1 MVRTV
6 DSISLDL
13 AASYESVRRYVC
25 ECRVMLSVALCTA
38 TGGGRGT
45 QAEEGRPKGAKV
57 EGPVHLSPSE
67 GRASITLDC
76 EPNMSE

>member
-45 QAEEGRPKGAKV
+45 QAEEGGPKGAQV
-57 EGPVHLSPSE
+57 EGPIHLSPSE
-67 GRASITLDC
+67 GRVSITPDC

>member
-1 MVRTV
+1 MVCTV

-13 AASYESVRRYVC
+13 AASYESACRYVC
-25 ECRVMLSVALCTA
+25 ECRVMPSVALCTA

-45 QAEEGRPKGAKV
+45 QAEEGGPKGAQV

-67 GRASITLDC
+67 GRVSITPDC
-76 EPNMSE
+76 EPNTSE